1 MGRQAGRQTTNRQ
14 SMLIPVLVVLVTMYI
29 VTGILLLLLAFFMYR
44 AEPSEAFVNGA
55 IIAIYIIAGFAGG
68 FLIGKRVGMRK
79 YLWGL
84 LMGALYYGI
93 LLLVG
98 VLLHQGLNADA
109 VHLVSTMILC
119 LLSASAGGMLS

>member
-1 MGRQAGRQTTNRQ
+1 MGRQAGKQTTNNQ
-14 SMLIPVLVVLVTMYI
+14 SMLIPTLVVLVMMYMI
-29 VTGILLLLLAFFMYR
+29 TGSLLLLLAFFMYR
-44 AEPSEAFVNGA
+44 TEPSEALVGGA

-68 FLIGKRVGMRK
+68 FLMGKRVGMRK

-98 VLLHQGLNADA
+98 VILHQGLDTDA
-109 VHLVSTMILC
+109 VHLISTMILC
-119 LLSASAGGMLS
+119 LLSAAAGGMIS